1 MAVVRRDLEQ
11 IVNLLT
17 GPIFADALGKPLAL
31 GSAVNRSI
39 LPMLKRCE
47 ACGKAERWSMV
58 GQISDAQ

>member
-17 GPIFADALGKPLAL
+17 GLIFANALGKPLEL

-39 LPMLKRCE
+39 RPMLKRCE
-47 ACGKAERWSMV
+47 ACGKAECDHEKASLSV
-58 GQISDAQ
+58 QV